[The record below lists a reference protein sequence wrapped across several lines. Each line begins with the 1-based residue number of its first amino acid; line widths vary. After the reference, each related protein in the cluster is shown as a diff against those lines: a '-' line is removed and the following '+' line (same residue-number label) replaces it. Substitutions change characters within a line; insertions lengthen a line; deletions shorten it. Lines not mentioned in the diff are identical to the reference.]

1 MNVLIVDDDAYVLEA
16 LTQKMDWES
25 LGIENVYTA
34 YNVKRAKRIVEDIP
48 IHIIV
53 CDIEM
58 PKKNGFALLKWIR
71 ERNLIIQFIFLTSYA
86 EFDYAKKAIE
96 LRSFAYCLKPI
107 AYDELAGEIKRA
119 VKAEQ
124 SALEAVNY
132 EKIYTYWSDS
142 EKNRKDMFWSR
153 VCLNEDY
160 YRDADELW
168 QDAVKLGV
176 GYDTA
181 DMFVPFAFRLHNYDH
196 VVRELGRGML
206 EWTFRN
212 IADEVFDTPTS
223 CIQGFGRI
231 QSMEWMVIIQQKDEA
246 RETIYGCAQEFCD
259 KIRTHFKCDI
269 SCIMGNTAA
278 IEGIGASW
286 QDVSEV
292 LFNNVVPVNEIYVV
306 RNIDF
311 SKDSYQPPDFTLWES
326 FFNEDREQ
334 MLLEVVD
341 DYINHLSVGGRHSK
355 KVLHSFVMDCIQ
367 MISSELRQRNILLH
381 SLGDGSCFET
391 KKIAWAIQSFE
402 DARKYLRDVIHISM
416 ESVRDN
422 RENMSV
428 VDQIKDYIDHN
439 LEKDITRES
448 LAELVYLNPD
458 YLARIFKKEAGESL
472 GAWLVRRRIERAREL
487 LEKTSDPIN
496 TIALKVGYDNFS
508 YFSKVFKD
516 MVGVTPKE
524 YRKSEDTRPS
534 AAHNGI
540 YKVK

>member
-58 PKKNGFALLKWIR
+58 PKENGFALLKWIR
-71 ERNLIIQFIFLTSYA
+71 EHSLIIQFIFLTSYA

-107 AYDELAGEIKRA
+107 AYDELAGEITRA
-119 VKAEQ
+119 IKAEQ
-124 SALEAVNY
+124 AALEAVNY

-142 EKNRKDMFWSR
+142 EKNRKDIFWAR

-160 YRDADELW
+160 YRDTGEMW
-168 QDAVKLGV
+168 EDAAKLDV
-176 GYDTA
+176 RYDA
-181 DMFVPFAFRLHNYDH
+181 EDMFVPFAFRLHNYDH
-196 VVRELGRGML
+196 VLKELGRGML
-206 EWTFRN
+206 EWTFKN
-212 IADEVFDTPTS
+212 IADEVFDTPSTS
-223 CIQGFGRI
+223 IQGFGRI
-231 QSMEWMVIIQQKDEA
+231 QAMEWAAIIQQNDEA
-246 RETIYGCAQEFCD
+246 RDTIYGCAQEFCD

-269 SCIMGNTAA
+269 SCIMGNAA
-278 IEGIGASW
+278 VIDGISASW

-306 RNIDF
+306 RKIDF
-311 SKDSYQPPDFTLWES
+311 SKDTYQPPDFTLWES

-334 MLLEVVD
+334 MLLEVVN
-341 DYINHLSVGGRHSK
+341 DYIDHLSVGGQHSK
-355 KVLHSFVMDCIQ
+355 KVLHCFVMDCIQ

-381 SLGDGSCFET
+381 SLGDGCCFET
-391 KKIAWAIQSFE
+391 KKIAWAIQSFT

-439 LEKDITRES
+439 LEKEITRES

-472 GAWLVRRRIERAREL
+472 GAWLVRRRIEKAREL
-487 LEKTSDPIN
+487 LEKTSDPVN

-524 YRKSEDTRPS
+524 YRKIEDTRLSEPHS
-534 AAHNGI
+534 NI